1 MEIRKRFG
9 FPMGFQMFIIQIR
22 LKQMHKPFKNQ
33 AAGFKNHLECK
44 KEFRGLLQVLIS
56 ESSTPKQTFWGKAD
70 ILMRPNLGPKKGKE
84 KEKETQCISIQVFRS
99 IFCQKPFFRRFSF
112 CFIKQMFIN
121 ACFSTVDK
129 NHRKQLIKNAFFKI
143 QKLHRMQGRL

>member
-1 MEIRKRFG
+1 MIAQPQRTAPSQNLWVDVLRYVTKILRNIFRLKSSSKVKQRHYFEGYSNMEIRKRFG

-56 ESSTPKQTFWGKAD
+56 ESSTPK
-70 ILMRPNLGPKKGKE
+70 
-84 KEKETQCISIQVFRS
+84 
-99 IFCQKPFFRRFSF
+99 
-112 CFIKQMFIN
+112 
-121 ACFSTVDK
+121 
-129 NHRKQLIKNAFFKI
+129 
-143 QKLHRMQGRL
+143 